1 MTHGVYYRPRPVSTG
16 ISSSD
21 GTVEVKSVGQ
31 FPALLRK
38 GFFSYKA
45 TPASAVYYILIY
57 GGIMQLELYMVLIG
71 AIVFVAAFLLGWFI
85 NSKIGKN
92 NIALAK
98 EKAQKIVEEAE
109 KEAKH
114 IKREKLLE
122 VKDEW
127 LKKKQEF
134 DNEVNSKR
142 QKLQNYEKQLESR
155 EDNLEKKYDV
165 VNQREKALKDLEK
178 QLQLQKEE
186 IEKKQEELSRLLVEQ
201 NSRLEK
207 IAGLTSEEAKKM
219 LMENMISKAKADA
232 AQMIK
237 EIRDHAK
244 VEAKKEAQK
253 IVIQAIQRTAV
264 DHSVESTVS
273 VVQIQNDEMKGRI
286 IGREGR
292 NIRAF
297 EAATGVDVIVDDT
310 PEAVILSAFDQFRRE
325 VARIALE
332 RLIADGRIHPARIEE
347 VVAKVE
353 QELDEE
359 IQKEGENTLIQ
370 LGLHGLHPELVKH
383 VGKMKY
389 RSSYGQNLLQHS
401 IEVAYLTGIM
411 AAELGFDV
419 NLAKRAGLL
428 HDIGKTIDRD
438 VEGPH
443 ALLGYELTKK
453 YREHPIVVNAVGSH
467 HEDIEMEHP
476 IAALVQAADA
486 ISGAR
491 PGARREPLESYVKRL
506 ENLEALAKSFEGVA
520 KTYAI
525 QAGREVRVVV
535 EPDHVDDTL
544 ADRLSYEIAQKIQDE
559 MEYPGQ
565 IKVTVI
571 REVRKIAY
579 AK

>member
-1 MTHGVYYRPRPVSTG
+1 MEMNMIVV
-16 ISSSD
+16 I
-21 GTVEVKSVGQ
+21 
-31 FPALLRK
+31 AI
-38 GFFSYKA
+38 
-45 TPASAVYYILIY
+45 SAVLV
-57 GGIMQLELYMVLIG
+57 VLS
-71 AIVFVAAFLLGWFI
+71 FVLGWFL

-92 NIALAK
+92 SLVAAQ
-98 EKAQKIVEEAE
+98 EKAKSIIDEAE

-114 IKREKLLE
+114 LKKEKLLE

-134 DNEVNSKR
+134 DNDVNSKR
-142 QKLQNYEKQLESR
+142 QKLQNHEKQLEAR
-155 EDNLEKKYDV
+155 EENLDKRYEVVTQKEKELKTLEKTLA
-165 VNQREKALKDLEK
+165 Q
-178 QLQLQKEE
+178 QKLD
-186 IEKKQEELSRLLVEQ
+186 IEKKQAELNDLIAEQ

-207 IAGLTSEEAKKM
+207 IAGLTSEDAKKM
-219 LMENMISKAKADA
+219 LMENMINKAKTDA
-232 AQMIK
+232 AQAIK
-237 EIRDHAK
+237 EIRDQAK
-244 VEAKKEAQK
+244 IDAKKEAQR
-253 IVIQAIQRTAV
+253 IVVQAIQRTAV

-325 VARIALE
+325 VARISLE

-347 VVAKVE
+347 VVAKV
-353 QELDEE
+353 QSELDEE
-359 IQKEGENTLIQ
+359 IMKEGENTLIQ
-370 LGLHGLHPELVKH
+370 LGLHNVHPELVKH
-383 VGKMKY
+383 IGRMKY

-411 AAELGFDV
+411 AAELGFDT
-419 NLAKRAGLL
+419 NLARRAGLM
-428 HDIGKTIDRD
+428 HDIGKTIDKN

-443 ALLGYELTKK
+443 ALLGYDLTKK
-453 YREHPIVVNAVGSH
+453 YNEHPIVVNAVGSH

-506 ENLEALAKSFEGVA
+506 ENLETLAKSFEGVA

-535 EPDHVDDTL
+535 EPDKVDDVF
-544 ADRLSYEIAQKIQDE
+544 ADRLANDIAAKIQEE

-571 REVRKIAY
+571 RELRKIAY

>member
-1 MTHGVYYRPRPVSTG
+1 MDPVIVMLILVVS
-16 ISSSD
+16 I
-21 GTVEVKSVGQ
+21 V
-31 FPALLRK
+31 L
-38 GFFSYKA
+38 FF
-45 TPASAVYYILIY
+45 
-57 GGIMQLELYMVLIG
+57 
-71 AIVFVAAFLLGWFI
+71 FLGWLLS
-85 NSKIGKN
+85 SKIGINKVKN
-92 NIALAK
+92 AEERAK
-98 EKAQKIVEEAE
+98 QILEDAE
-109 KEAKH
+109 KESKN
-114 IKREKLLE
+114 IKKEKLLE

-134 DNEVNSKR
+134 DNEVNSRKQKISNTEKLIEKR
-142 QKLQNYEKQLESR
+142 EEAADKKQEIALQKEKE
-155 EDNLEKKYDV
+155 NAKIEK
-165 VNQREKALKDLEK
+165 ELALKKEELAKKQTDLEK
-178 QLQLQKEE
+178 LVSEE
-186 IEKKQEELSRLLVEQ
+186 
-201 NSRLEK
+201 NTRLEK
-207 IAGLTSEEAKKM
+207 IASLTADEAKKM
-219 LMENMISKAKADA
+219 LMDNMLNKAKTDS
-232 AQMIK
+232 AQQIK
-237 EIRDHAK
+237 DIRDHYK
-244 VEAKKEAQK
+244 LEAKKEAQK
-253 IVIQAIQRTAV
+253 IIIQAIQRTAV

-325 VARIALE
+325 IARISLE

-347 VVAKVE
+347 IVQKV
-353 QELDEE
+353 QTELEEE
-359 IQKEGENTLIQ
+359 IQREGENTLIQ
-370 LGLHGLHPELVKH
+370 LGLHGMHPELVKH

-401 IEVAYLTGIM
+401 IEVAYLTG
-411 AAELGFDV
+411 V
-419 NLAKRAGLL
+419 LASEVGLDPQIAKKAGLL
-428 HDIGKTIDRD
+428 HDIGKTLDKA

-443 ALLGYELTKK
+443 ALLGYELCKK
-453 YREHPIVVNAVGSH
+453 YKEHPIVINAVGSH

-476 IAALVQAADA
+476 ISALVQAADA

-506 ENLEALAKSFEGVA
+506 ENLETLAKSFEGVA

-525 QAGREVRVVV
+525 QAGREIRVVV
-535 EPDHVDDTL
+535 EPDKIDDVVADQL
-544 ADRLSYEIAQKIQDE
+544 AYDIAQKIQEE

-571 REVRKIAY
+571 REVRKISY